1 MANRY
6 PLVIDTSNSI
16 IRETPNA
23 DSLNLSSTPIFD
35 GSSVGT
41 SGQVLRSKVYGD
53 NDIAPKGSPGISWE
67 RYPNAFLTDEQ
78 TFENKTFRNATIDIN
93 SNTFT
98 DIANSMLVDDN
109 INFTITT
116 GGTVSTKSTST
127 QSIALGST
135 LSFSDLNDDTTY
147 TLSASTR
154 NVNFTGESILSITLT
169 AGGSGSG
176 TDTIQI
182 ATGPN
187 YLTFTEPTPNNVVL
201 TFSMQPLT
209 AGDYFVK
216 INDPPVNRTYNGL
229 TAQTFTVNASSA
241 NDAGKVVARNS
252 SGNFSAD
259 TIYANLSGTAT
270 RVSKRLNFDGDN
282 STIIGYNPS
291 NAASTYA
298 YSDGSTNTTINFNGS
313 PGTSVNYGAGKLAAR
328 DSNKDFWG
336 RDIKIANLTASDTI
350 LGNTIR
356 IPDGSDGYKSGFL
369 KGDGSIDTKS
379 YIPVSNQSNAHGTRY
394 VQTTEP
400 SSPANG
406 DIWYEIL

>member
-116 GGTVSTKSTST
+116 GGTVSSKSTST

-147 TLSASTR
+147 TLSASIT
-154 NVNFTGESILSITLT
+154 NVNFTGVSKANINLT

-176 TDTIQI
+176 TDTVSIS
-182 ATGPN
+182 TGPN
-187 YLTFTEPTPNNVVL
+187 YLTFTEPTANNFVL
-201 TFSMQPLT
+201 TFSMQTLT
-209 AGDYFVK
+209 AGNYFVK

-229 TAQTFTVNASSA
+229 TAQTFTVDASSA

-270 RVSKRLNFDGDN
+270 RVSQRLNFDGDN

-291 NAASTYA
+291 NAASTYT

-313 PGTSVNYGAGKLAAR
+313 AGTSVNYGAGKLVAR

-336 RDIKIANLTASDTI
+336 RDIGIANLTASDTI
-350 LGNTIR
+350 LGKTIR
-356 IPDGSDGYKSGFL
+356 IPDGSGGYKSGFL
-369 KGDGSIDTKS
+369 KGNGSIDTKS
-379 YIPVSNQSNAHGTRY
+379 YIPISTTSNAYGTRY

-400 SSPANG
+400 SSPVNG

>member
-16 IRETPNA
+16 IREIPNGDA
-23 DSLNLSSTPIFD
+23 LNLSSTPLFD
-35 GSSVGT
+35 GYSVGAT
-41 SGQVLRSKVYGD
+41 DQVLRSKVYGN

-116 GGTVSTKSTST
+116 GGTVSSKSTST

-147 TLSASTR
+147 TLSASIT
-154 NVNFTGESILSITLT
+154 NVNFTGESKANINLT

-176 TDTIQI
+176 TDTISI
-182 ATGPN
+182 STGPN
-187 YLTFTEPTPNNVVL
+187 YLTFTEPTANNFVL
-201 TFSMQPLT
+201 TFSMQTLT
-209 AGDYFVK
+209 AGNYFVK

-229 TAQTFTVNASSA
+229 TAQTFTVDASSA

-270 RVSKRLNFDGDN
+270 RVSQRLNFDGDN
-282 STIIGYNPS
+282 STIIGYTPS
-291 NAASTYA
+291 NAASTYT

-313 PGTSVNYGAGKLAAR
+313 AGTSVNYGAGKLAAR
-328 DSNKDFWG
+328 DSNGDFWG
-336 RDIKIANLTASDTI
+336 RDIGVRNLTASDTI
-350 LGNTIR
+350 LGKTIR
-356 IPDGSDGYKSGFL
+356 IPDGSGGYKSGFL

-379 YIPVSNQSNAHGTRY
+379 YIVVSTTSNAYGTRY
-394 VQTTEP
+394 VQTAEP
-400 SSPANG
+400 SSPVNG